1 MPPVMTNGFLEEAE
15 VYSIRLVGSFIY
27 RHSES
32 YKNYQE
38 LYEECIAQLQRS
50 KENPDESNT
59 TLQDIK
65 RCKRTAVPKLVSLH
79 RSPSLRGGER
89 ADDV

>member
-1 MPPVMTNGFLEEAE
+1 MWTWF
-15 VYSIRLVGSFIY
+15 IRALMG
-27 RHSES
+27 RHVDSKVS
-32 YKNYQE
+32 DTGGE

-50 KENPDESNT
+50 KESPDTSNT

-79 RSPSLRGGER
+79 RSPSVRGGER